1 MSMIQLVDK
10 YQPRKVADFI
20 GLAAPKALLSK
31 LIADPYSSAWLLM
44 GGPGTGKS
52 TIAMTAAE
60 QIRDQHG
67 CAIHHMKSADC
78 TVDAIEKLVYDCQ
91 MTPMQGG
98 RWHVAIV
105 EEAGS
110 MGPAAQKAW
119 LSVLDTTGMPSDA
132 IFLFTANPYVI
143 GANGRI
149 TPHALKDRFLD
160 RVRTL
165 NFTEPSPEDMA
176 AFLERIWL
184 EETKAPTSTITRKGK
199 SPSRSQP
206 DFKAIAESSRN
217 IRSALMQLE
226 TELLVP
232 GSFVPAPIAKSPI
245 ILAPKMPPESSNHHA
260 QPTEN
265 EELRQRRS
273 EAAKRA
279 WQNSPKLQAM
289 RKRA

>member
-165 NFTEPSPEDMA
+165 TFTEPSLDDMT
-176 AFLERIWL
+176 AFLKKLW
-184 EETKAPTSTITRKGK
+184 KAEGGGK
-199 SPSRSQP
+199 QP
-206 DFKAIAESSRN
+206 DLKAIAESSRN
-217 IRSALMQLE
+217 IRAALMQLE

-245 ILAPKMPPESSNHHA
+245 ILATKKAPESSNHHA